1 MRYSM
6 GEAGPEPMRTNR
18 YVLPVFLLLGL
29 FAVGGALRALLVVF
43 ADERDDARASS
54 HAARRSRE
62 AYAARAL
69 ADRLH
74 GLLTNPHGERLAEHG
89 VEVREAGARAHPRGA
104 LLEGGGRRYTEH
116 DGSGG
121 ITSMDVDLPGVLA
134 EVAAEMR
141 ARALL
146 GGLDGL
152 VLPALGDSVEVAA
165 LQPRVTGPVLGNDLA
180 AAERRYRI
188 KLGLAGGTF
197 SLALGLVAGVLLVQ
211 RARQRFV
218 ALKAGFVA
226 AVSHE
231 LRTPLAALRLLAETL
246 EQRLEGHAPARDYP
260 RRMVRE
266 IDGLSFLVD
275 NVLSFRRL
283 DGGRVVPRRS
293 PVGLSDLL
301 RSARAEAAL
310 HTETP
315 VEIASEGTDGVTLDG
330 DAELLSLLVR
340 NLVRNAC
347 QYNASAKVRIGV
359 RAWRGDDA
367 LFVRVS
373 DNGVGVPAARREVVF
388 GDFVRGA
395 APSDRKGGTGLGLA
409 ICRMVMEAHGGSIR
423 LSESGPD
430 GSTFE
435 LRFPRRAVLG

>member
-1 MRYSM
+1 
-6 GEAGPEPMRTNR
+6 MRTNR
-18 YVLPVFLLLGL
+18 YVLPVLLLLGL
-29 FAVGGALRALLVVF
+29 GAVGGALRALLVVF
-43 ADERDDARASS
+43 ADERDDARAAA

-74 GLLTNPHGERLAEHG
+74 GLAADSRPPAASLRAGTRRSERRAVRVSNEETFYVESWDAEPERRQG
-89 VEVREAGARAHPRGA
+89 PRDF
-104 LLEGGGRRYTEH
+104 ESVMTR
-116 DGSGG
+116 
-121 ITSMDVDLPGVLA
+121 IDLPAILS
-134 EVAAEMR
+134 EVTAEMR

-152 VLPALGDSVEVAA
+152 VLPPLGESVEVVA

-180 AAERRYRI
+180 ATERRYRL

-197 SLALGLVAGVLLVQ
+197 SLALGLVAGLLLVQ

-231 LRTPLAALRLLAETL
+231 LKTPLAALRLLAETL
-246 EQRLEGHAPARDYP
+246 EQRLEGHAAARDYP

-293 PVGLSDLL
+293 HVGLQDLV
-301 RSARAEAAL
+301 RAARAEAAL
-310 HTETP
+310 HTETA
-315 VEIASEGTDGVTLDG
+315 VEITAEGTDGVTLDG
-330 DAELLSLLVR
+330 DAELLALLVR

-347 QYNASAKVRIGV
+347 QYNASPSVRIGV
-359 RAWRGDDA
+359 RAWLDDGA
-367 LFVRVS
+367 LSVRVS
-373 DNGVGVPAARREVVF
+373 DNGVGVPAARREAVF

-409 ICRMVMEAHGGSIR
+409 ICRMVMEAHGGNIR

-435 LRFPRRAVLG
+435 LRFPRRAVLA